1 MREFTEWLVGVVTA
15 TGMLATAGYLL
26 RDTLAKFISNAIEH
40 RLEKRLEAFKGELR
54 DNEKELEQ
62 IRSFLVTA
70 RRDHDAAIQAKKLE
84 AAEVLMR
91 ARHGLSQF
99 SMLVEYM
106 KILNTEEI
114 IKDAGDPKIAEF
126 IQVLIKPFDVEQKI
140 KQLGTIDKTLPRLY
154 LSEQSLKAFDAYE
167 SIILN
172 AAMMMQFFTF
182 PLRDKGTFLKAGTLS
197 RTVIELVPL
206 SKEGF
211 DRFGEGY
218 AYHWATYFYDQILK
232 SLRHE
237 ISGVDDLAK
246 ATKSAEI
253 LALDSRRAQLNVRS
267 TLKASGLPEKL
278 IKADEAEASS
288 AVQNAEV

>member
-70 RRDHDAAIQAKKLE
+70 RRDHDAALQAKKLE

-218 AYHWATYFYDQILK
+218 AYHWTTYFYDQILK

-267 TLKASGLPEKL
+267 TLEASGLPEKL
-278 IKADEAEASS
+278 IKVDEAEASS